1 MGLER
6 KVPDHSTFSRYRH
19 GKFRKSNLMRQAF
32 EATVARYLKEDLV
45 SGEGFAVDASLI
57 SADANKVR
65 SIAAEY

>member
-1 MGLER
+1 
-6 KVPDHSTFSRYRH
+6 
-19 GKFRKSNLMRQAF
+19 MRQAF